1 MPRAPEAPRI
11 RAFCHLSRF
20 NGHHP
25 LFLLKEEA
33 FDVSVFVNG
42 SFVAP
47 EKAVVSVEDRG
58 YQFADGIYE
67 VVLIWGGRYR
77 FMDRHLQRLVL
88 SAEGIELPLPFG
100 PERFEEVAGQ
110 LLRESPRERG
120 TLYIQ
125 VSRGAA
131 PRDHQFPKSASP
143 SVVMYLKEFPSLSP
157 ALRSGAPAII
167 LPDERWLRCSIKSIS
182 LLPNIIAKEK
192 AVRQGAKEAVLQR
205 DGFVTE
211 GASSNVFM
219 VKDGTLLTHPATVEI
234 LDGITRQVVLELARS
249 LEIPVEERRFTV
261 DEFLMA
267 DEAFFASTTSFVHP
281 ISRVGSITISD
292 AMGPVTEKLQRAY
305 FDLID
310 QPEA

>member
-1 MPRAPEAPRI
+1 M
-11 RAFCHLSRF
+11 
-20 NGHHP
+20 
-25 LFLLKEEA
+25 
-33 FDVSVFVNG
+33 SVFVNG
-42 SFVAP
+42 AFVPP

-67 VVLIWGGRYR
+67 VVLIWGSEYR
-77 FMDRHLQRLVL
+77 FMDRHLQRLEL
-88 SAEGIELPLPFG
+88 SAAGLELPLPFG
-100 PERFEEVAGQ
+100 ADKFKEVAGQ

-131 PRDHQFPKSASP
+131 PRDHQFPKSSSP

-157 ALRSGAPAII
+157 ALRSGASAII
-167 LPDERWLRCSIKSIS
+167 LPDERWLRCSIKSVS

-234 LDGITRQVVLELARS
+234 LDGITRQVVLELARD
-249 LEIPVEERRFTV
+249 LGIPVEERRFRV

-281 ISRVGSITISD
+281 ISRVGTITLSEG
-292 AMGPVTEKLQRAY
+292 MGPVTEKLQRAY
-305 FDLID
+305 FDLLD
-310 QPEA
+310 RPEA